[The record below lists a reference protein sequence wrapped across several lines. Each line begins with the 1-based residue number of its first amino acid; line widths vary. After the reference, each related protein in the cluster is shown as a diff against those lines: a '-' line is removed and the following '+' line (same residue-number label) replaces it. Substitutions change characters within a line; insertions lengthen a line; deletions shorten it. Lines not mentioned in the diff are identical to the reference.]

1 MRFRLLGDGVL
12 AGDGAVVLALR
23 GWDRVEGM
31 SWLSGAFEGFL
42 SFLSWVMM
50 RLHSKAE

>member
-23 GWDRVEGM
+23 GWDRVGDEVVV
-31 SWLSGAFEGFL
+31 WGF
-42 SFLSWVMM
+42 
-50 RLHSKAE
+50 